1 MQSKVLFKG
10 TVLSRKHAGKRGL
23 HFLLQTTTLLAHAKY
38 TLLKEI
44 NDACSKRE
52 ENLRCTK

>member
-1 MQSKVLFKG
+1 M
-10 TVLSRKHAGKRGL
+10 LSRKHAGKRGL

-52 ENLRCTK
+52 ENLRYTK